1 MVCHHLQ
8 SDGADCHTILAG
20 TLPGARLVPEF
31 FEACEWHQFMAGK
44 KMLTIDIVLACNA
57 DDSIPMEDTGIVA
70 YSGSKGILPV
80 TSTKYLSPSEQEL
93 LRQDISEGNSY
104 VCLSDGRIVGTF
116 YFISGKDIEPTY
128 RTIYDGAWTD
138 DSAYGVIHRI
148 ASDGTVRGIGQ
159 FCMEWAF
166 GQCHH
171 LRIDTHPDNKVMQN
185 LLKKCGFVRCGTIY
199 VTEDPYPRFAYEKV
213 EPSHFPL

>member
-1 MVCHHLQ
+1 
-8 SDGADCHTILAG
+8 
-20 TLPGARLVPEF
+20 
-31 FEACEWHQFMAGK
+31 
-44 KMLTIDIVLACNA
+44 MLTIRKTTEKDMDTLLSIYAKARLFMKENGNA
-57 DDSIPMEDTGIVA
+57 NQWA
-70 YSGSKGILPV
+70 SKNWP
-80 TSTKYLSPSEQEL
+80 PEEL

-171 LRIDTHPDNKVMQN
+171 LRIDTHPDNTVMQN